1 MPESSSI
8 RYRVAATINRLL
20 GVDLSPPEAV
30 PSTAEEPK
38 AIAHANDI
46 ASITKAWDETFRL
59 GYNRKRRYQEYNLMD
74 KGEVSA
80 QLDDIRN
87 AVLISDDGRV
97 SSFEVR
103 TSTKGAKYQNII
115 DDVLTS
121 ADIHKKA
128 RSILRDCVRFGDE
141 FVEFIIDENMNVVG
155 VQSAPCEEMYVN
167 VDEHNRVLRGSAPV
181 DTPWGERVWPRAY
194 HQRNYSMRTVAAWFP
209 WEMAHLK
216 WEVSDKHIYSAS
228 SYLEPMRRDWH
239 RIRMMED
246 GMTVARLVR
255 AYLQKVHKLDMTGK
269 PDKQAE
275 TDLKKYQ
282 AAIAQKKLSG
292 GSIVD
297 RPVGVDEDL
306 FMGVRYHTQADGALV
321 PGLSSIDVI
330 DPRNAGL
337 SDIDDILYHRDKLFL
352 YMPAEVV
359 GLERQGRRD
368 LSQQDI
374 AVSKMYQYCQK
385 NILED
390 QFLWP
395 MFRLALLLKGYQP
408 KREDIEIVWPQVI
421 VKNSWRFSDAMFRR
435 MMGHRNA
442 IEVGIITPEYVRINE
457 YGMSKEESDE
467 MEKEVLRWAKVAPD
481 FDKGSQAAQTTAGS
495 RSA

>member
-1 MPESSSI
+1 MPSSI
-8 RYRVAATINRLL
+8 RYRIARTINTLL
-20 GVDLSPPEAV
+20 GVDLSPPEAA
-30 PSTAEEPK
+30 PSAAEEPK
-38 AIAHANDI
+38 AVAHANYI
-46 ASITKAWDETFRL
+46 AALTKAWDETFRL

-74 KGEVSA
+74 KGEISA

-103 TSTKGAKYQNII
+103 ARGPKYQNII
-115 DDVLTS
+115 DDILSS
-121 ADIHKKA
+121 ASVHTKA
-128 RSILRDCVRFGDE
+128 RSILRDVAKSGDE
-141 FVEFIIDENMNVVG
+141 FVEFIIDENMNIVG

-167 VDEHNRVLRGSAPV
+167 VDEHNRVLQGSDWV
-181 DTPWGERVWPRAY
+181 DTPFTPARRFWPRAY

-209 WEMAHLK
+209 WEMSHLK
-216 WEVSDKHIYSAS
+216 WEISDKHIYSAS

-239 RIRMMED
+239 RISMMEN

-269 PDKQAE
+269 PDEVAKA
-275 TDLKKYQ
+275 DLKAYQ
-282 AAIAQKKLSG
+282 DAIVQTKLSG
-292 GSIVD
+292 GSIID

-306 FMGVRYHTQADGALV
+306 FMGVRYHASGDELV
-321 PGLSSIDVI
+321 PSLSNIDVI

-408 KREDIEIVWPQVI
+408 KREDIEVVWPQVI

-442 IEVGIITPEYVRINE
+442 IESGIITPEYVRINE